1 MAVIGIGKRMLKRVV
16 GVIYDSH
23 LLSLLAFGLLNGI
36 VVGIVLLVLNLCAGT
51 LGKPMFR

>member
-1 MAVIGIGKRMLKRVV
+1 MLKRVV

-23 LLSLLAFGLLNGI
+23 LLSSLAFGLLNGI
-36 VVGIVLLVLNLCAGT
+36 VVAIVLLVINVVAGT